1 MTYHQRMA
9 GRLAAAIKAGRVEEG
24 QTVHV
29 CKHCLQRVGEP
40 HLLTCPHML
49 AKEFNP
55 ASVHPLEVL
64 ESSNV
69 NPGF

>member
-1 MTYHQRMA
+1 MTYHQRLA

-40 HLLTCPHML
+40 HLLTCPH
-49 AKEFNP
+49 AKTGLNTR
-55 ASVHPLEVL
+55 ASGVTPTCWEIPH
-64 ESSNV
+64 SRS
-69 NPGF
+69 